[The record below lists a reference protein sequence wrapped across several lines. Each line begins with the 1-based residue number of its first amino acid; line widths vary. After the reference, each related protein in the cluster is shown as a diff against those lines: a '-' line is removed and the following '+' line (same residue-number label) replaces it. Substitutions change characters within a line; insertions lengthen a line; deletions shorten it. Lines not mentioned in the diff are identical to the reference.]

1 MKYRKLNEVLIEWNE
16 SSLEDSDKF
25 ISVDPDSLIG
35 IQQILSKFKKEYVF
49 ITNKIISGIPEPY
62 NKVFILYPE
71 LAMWRSDK
79 SKQEIENVFLN
90 YSEKREQYEIT
101 YDYEPIDLFTD
112 CQNCPAEVINKC
124 FTGLTKRY
132 NLKNIEIRLISEYE
146 EWWADNE
153 DNLDYLKNRLSRA
166 DIANMFSNVE
176 SNFKH
181 IYSDKLV
188 SASKTQF
195 FPHSFALC
203 IYGDS
208 SHLIRK
214 SPYWFWPEP
223 DSGKIWKHKSDFIE
237 ALKNLM
243 SVYDA
248 YADYIIQLYHQR
260 N

>member
-16 SSLEDSDKF
+16 SSEEDSNKL
-25 ISVDPDSLIG
+25 ISVNPDSLIT
-35 IQQILSKFKKEYVF
+35 IQQILSKFKKEYDF

-79 SKQEIENVFLN
+79 SKQEIENTFLN
-90 YSEKREQYEIT
+90 YSEKWEQYAVT

-124 FTGLTKRY
+124 FTDLTKRY
-132 NLKNIEIRLISEYE
+132 NPKNIEIHLISEYE
-146 EWWADNE
+146 EWYLDNE
-153 DNLDYLKNRLSRA
+153 YDLDRLKNWLSRA
-166 DIANMFSNVE
+166 DIANMFLNVE

-181 IYSDKLV
+181 VYSDKLV

-203 IYGDS
+203 VYGDS
-208 SHLIRK
+208 SHLIKK
-214 SPYWFWPEP
+214 SLNWFWPEP
-223 DSGKIWKHKSDFIE
+223 DSGKIWKYKSDFIE

-243 SVYDA
+243 SVYDM
-248 YADYIIQLYHQR
+248 YADYIIKLYQKT